1 MGNQGGI
8 YKNPWRKKK
17 EKGKRRQKTLTCKY
31 EQRLDSIQLFSIS
44 IL

>member
-17 EKGKRRQKTLTCKY
+17 KKRRRQKPLTCKY

>member
-8 YKNPWRKKK
+8 YKNPWIKKK
-17 EKGKRRQKTLTCKY
+17 KKRRRQKTLTCKY